1 MKLCAL
7 LLSLGSL
14 IGTIGTVVDN
24 NSTDDPKPQVVF
36 SEKATLSIPSTSPPE
51 YQRTVEE
58 ALNNGQNREIAL
70 SDFLHTQ
77 EDQ

>member
-1 MKLCAL
+1 MKFYAL

-14 IGTIGTVVDN
+14 VGTIGTVVDSS
-24 NSTDDPKPQVVF
+24 STAAPKPQVVF
-36 SEKATLSIPSTSPPE
+36 SENATLSIPSASPPD

-58 ALNNGQNREIAL
+58 ALSDGQNRDIAL
-70 SDFLHTQ
+70 SDLVRTQ